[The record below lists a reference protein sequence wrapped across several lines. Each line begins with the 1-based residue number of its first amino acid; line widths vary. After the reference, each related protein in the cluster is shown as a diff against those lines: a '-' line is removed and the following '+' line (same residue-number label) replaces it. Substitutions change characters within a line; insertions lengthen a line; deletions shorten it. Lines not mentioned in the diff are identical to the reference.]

1 MGAIAGI
8 VPRGVG
14 FGREQLT
21 SAIGAMRDALG
32 RRAPLEG
39 GLAVA
44 YDASIALAHRG
55 GTGPGSEAVLQPLRN
70 ERGTLWL
77 VADGEPANAT
87 ELRLEL
93 VAAGHR
99 FQSACGSEVIL
110 HLYEQDGIGALER
123 LAGSFAFALWDRE
136 QHELLLGRDRFG
148 AKPLYVSDRGGAF
161 AFASE
166 VRGLTVG
173 SGLDPAA
180 LLAFLTFGYVPE
192 PVTVASDV
200 RAVAPG
206 TLMRV
211 RGSRVRTE
219 RFWEE
224 SSTWPSGQ
232 REIDRARFG
241 GLLRDAVESAI
252 EGEDDVGIVVD
263 GSPASAALLAL
274 ARPMLGRGLRTHVF
288 RFATGGDDT
297 AARTLRGPA
306 DTASAVAQWFRG
318 EPREHRVDGPAITA
332 AFSAAMAADQP
343 SSGAPLA
350 TLATAAM
357 RAAGERVW
365 LAGLATPQ
373 LVGNDTAR
381 LVSWLWRVGRHGSTS
396 GLTRVAA
403 RVLARRRPF
412 GRAAALAEYVGPSEA
427 IAPAYLATRG
437 VFGPEALARLIS
449 ADALAQAR
457 STFDAAA
464 HVDARALAPFGPP
477 CMLPAGSAQIAI
489 ERAVAAVELAGPLM
503 SGALR
508 DAEAS
513 AVTHGLALRAPF
525 LDHRLHEWITT
536 GGVALDRSPLVT
548 VLDGVLPAALFRR
561 LAAPPPP
568 PIAHWLRGELRT
580 VAEGHL
586 LSADRDGLF
595 RTEALA
601 DLWKAFLAGRA
612 PWEPVWSLVT
622 VRAWMSTQRERTCTV
637 GPERRQYAA

>member
-8 VPRGVG
+8 VPQAGL
-14 FGREQLT
+14 GRDQLT
-21 SAIGAMRDALG
+21 TAIRIMRDALG

-55 GTGPGSEAVLQPLRN
+55 GIGPGAEATLQPLRN

-99 FQSACGSEVIL
+99 FQSGCGSEVIL

-148 AKPLYVSDRGGAF
+148 AKPLYMSERGGAF

-166 VRGLTVG
+166 ARALHGDETI
-173 SGLDPAA
+173 DPAA
-180 LLAFLTFGYVPE
+180 LLAQLVFGYVPE
-192 PVTVASDV
+192 PITVVRGVT
-200 RAVAPG
+200 AVAPG
-206 TLMRV
+206 TLVRV
-211 RGSRVRTE
+211 RRSRIRVE

-224 SSTWPSGQ
+224 SSAWPSGQ

-274 ARPMLGRGLRTHVF
+274 VRPMLGRGLRTHVF
-288 RFATGGDDT
+288 HFGARADARKRRGTLAKHDT
-297 AARTLRGPA
+297 VAALA
-306 DTASAVAQWFRG
+306 DWFRG
-318 EPREHRVDGPAITA
+318 EHREHEVDAAAIRS
-332 AFSAAMAADQP
+332 AFATAMAADQP
-343 SSGAPLA
+343 STGAMSAALA
-350 TLATAAM
+350 SAAM
-357 RAAGERVW
+357 RAVGERVW

-373 LVGNDTAR
+373 LLGGETAR
-381 LVSWLWRVGRHGSTS
+381 LVSWLWRAGRHGSTS

-403 RVLARRRPF
+403 RVWARHRPF
-412 GRAAALAEYVGPSEA
+412 GRAAALAGYIGPSDA
-427 IAPAYLATRG
+427 IAPAYLASRG
-437 VFGPEALARLIS
+437 TFGPEGLARVIR
-449 ADALAQAR
+449 ADALAHAR

-464 HVDARALAPFGPP
+464 HVDARALAPLGPA
-477 CMLPAGSAQIAI
+477 CVLPAGSAQVAI

-525 LDHRLHEWITT
+525 LDHRLHEWLTT
-536 GGVALDRSPLVT
+536 GGAALDRSPLVS
-548 VLDGVLPAALFRR
+548 VLEGVLPQPLFRR

-568 PIAHWLRGELRT
+568 PIADWLRNELRS
-580 VAEGHL
+580 VAEEHL
-586 LSADRDGLF
+586 LAEDPEGLF
-595 RTEALA
+595 RTDALA
-601 DLWKAFLAGRA
+601 GLWKAFCAGRA
-612 PWEPVWSLVT
+612 SWEPVWSLVT
-622 VRAWMSTQRERTCTV
+622 VRAWMHAARERTRSEGT
-637 GPERRQYAA
+637 ERRRRAA

>member
-1 MGAIAGI
+1 
-8 VPRGVG
+8 
-14 FGREQLT
+14 
-21 SAIGAMRDALG
+21 MRDALG

-39 GLAVA
+39 GMAVA

-55 GTGPGSEAVLQPLRN
+55 GTGPGAEAVLQPLRN

-93 VAAGHR
+93 VAAGHQ

-148 AKPLYVSDRGGAF
+148 AKPLYVSERSGAF

-166 VRGLTVG
+166 VRALSEEG
-173 SGLDPAA
+173 SLDPAA
-180 LLAFLTFGYVPE
+180 LLAFLVFGYVPE
-192 PVTVASDV
+192 PITVASGV

-206 TLMRV
+206 TLLRV
-211 RGSRVRTE
+211 RGNRVRTE

-224 SSTWPSGQ
+224 SSAWPSGQ
-232 REIDRARFG
+232 REVDRARFG

-274 ARPMLGRGLRTHVF
+274 VRPMLGRGLRTHVF
-288 RFATGGDDT
+288 RFGSDGGDAATRGSRAHPDT
-297 AARTLRGPA
+297 AA
-306 DTASAVAQWFRG
+306 AVAQWFRG
-318 EPREHRVDGPAITA
+318 EHREHRVDAPAIAA
-332 AFSAAMAADQP
+332 AFAAATAADQP
-343 SSGAPLA
+343 STGAPLA

-373 LVGNDTAR
+373 LLGGDTAR
-381 LVSWLWRVGRHGSTS
+381 MVSWLWRAGRHGSTS

-412 GRAAALAEYVGPSEA
+412 GRAAALAEYVGPSDA

-437 VFGPEALARLIS
+437 VFGPEALARLMR
-449 ADALAQAR
+449 ADALAHGR

-464 HVDARALAPFGPP
+464 HVDARALTPLGPP
-477 CMLPAGSAQIAI
+477 CVLPAGSAQVAI

-525 LDHRLHEWITT
+525 LDHRLHEWLTT
-536 GGVALDRSPLVT
+536 GGAALDRSPLVA
-548 VLDGVLPAALFRR
+548 VLEGVLPTPLFRR

-568 PIAHWLRGELRT
+568 PIAQWLRTELRD
-580 VAEGHL
+580 VAEGYL
-586 LSADRDGLF
+586 LAGDGDGLF
-595 RTEALA
+595 QTDALA

-612 PWEPVWSLVT
+612 SWEPVWSLVN
-622 VRAWMSTQRERTCTV
+622 VRAWMSTQRERSRSDR
-637 GPERRQYAA
+637 GERRQHAA